1 LTSPIAGSVLPLQR
15 AEDLIL
21 TLPGVIS
28 ARIVPDGSGAV
39 AEIHVLTSSE
49 APPKQTVRNIESA
62 LLAHLGMRVDHRK
75 VSVATTTETRA
86 SREPARAEGR
96 AGAGK
101 RELYFED
108 VEVRGSRTKGTLCRV
123 TLRRGNQSFVGESE
137 GVESDRSRLEL
148 AGRATLNAI
157 VLAYNGSRK
166 LGLEGIKV
174 IAVFDRTIVLAAVA
188 VQVGRETMLLTGTC
202 EVRESA
208 ETAGV
213 LAVLDAINRWIEL
226 ER

>member
-1 LTSPIAGSVLPLQR
+1 M
-15 AEDLIL
+15 

-28 ARIVPDGSGAV
+28 ARIVPDDSGAV
-39 AEIHVLTSSE
+39 AEIHVLTSAES
-49 APPKQTVRNIESA
+49 PPKQTVRNIESA

-75 VSVATTTETRA
+75 VSVATTSE
-86 SREPARAEGR
+86 SKQPREQGKAEVR
-96 AGAGK
+96 GAGR

-108 VEVRGSRTKGTLCRV
+108 VEVRGSRTKGTMCRV
-123 TLRRGNQSFVGESE
+123 TLRRGNQSYVGESE

-157 VLAYNGSRK
+157 GLAYGGARK

-174 IAVFDRTIVLAAVA
+174 IGIFDRTIVMAAVT
-188 VQVGRETMLLTGTC
+188 VQVGRDTLLLTGTC

-208 ETAGV
+208 ETAGA

-226 ER
+226 DR

>member
-1 LTSPIAGSVLPLQR
+1 M
-15 AEDLIL
+15 
-21 TLPGVIS
+21 IS
-28 ARIVPDGSGAV
+28 ARIVPDDSGAV
-39 AEIHVLTSSE
+39 AEIHVLTSADS
-49 APPKQTVRNIESA
+49 PPKQTVRNIESA

-75 VSVATTTETRA
+75 VSVATTNE
-86 SREPARAEGR
+86 SKPREQGKAEAR
-96 AGAGK
+96 GAGR

-108 VEVRGSRTKGTLCRV
+108 VEVRGSRTKGTMCRV
-123 TLRRGNQSFVGESE
+123 TLRRGNQSYVGESE

-157 VLAYNGSRK
+157 GLAYGGTRK

-174 IAVFDRTIVLAAVA
+174 IGVFDRTIVMAAVA
-188 VQVGRETMLLTGTC
+188 VQVGRDTLLLTGTC

-208 ETAGV
+208 ETAGA

-226 ER
+226 DR

>member
-1 LTSPIAGSVLPLQR
+1 LQR
-15 AEDLIL
+15 AEDLIV

-49 APPKQTVRNIESA
+49 APAKQTVRNIESA

-75 VSVATTTETRA
+75 VSVAMTTDA
-86 SREPARAEGR
+86 KPVREPAKAEAR
-96 AGAGK
+96 TAGK

-108 VEVRGSRTKGTLCRV
+108 VEVRGSRAKGTMCRV
-123 TLRRGNQSFVGESE
+123 TLRRSNQSFVGESE

-148 AGRATLNAI
+148 AGRATLNA
-157 VLAYNGSRK
+157 VALAYNGTRK

-174 IAVFDRTIVLAAVA
+174 IGVFDRTIVLAAVT
-188 VQVGRETMLLTGTC
+188 VQVGRSTMLLTGTC

-208 ETAGV
+208 ETAGA
-213 LAVLDAINRWIEL
+213 LAVLDAINRWIEY

>member
-15 AEDLIL
+15 AQDLIV

-28 ARIVPDGSGAV
+28 ARIVPDDSGAV
-39 AEIHVLTSSE
+39 AEIHVLTSADS
-49 APPKQTVRNIESA
+49 PPKQTVRNIESA

-75 VSVATTTETRA
+75 VSVATTNE
-86 SREPARAEGR
+86 SKPSQQGRAEVR
-96 AGAGK
+96 GAGR

-108 VEVRGSRTKGTLCRV
+108 VEVRGSRTKGTMCRV
-123 TLRRGNQSFVGESE
+123 TLKRGAQSYVGESE

-157 VLAYNGSRK
+157 GLAYGGTRK

-174 IAVFDRTIVLAAVA
+174 IGVFDRTIVMAAVA
-188 VQVGRETMLLTGTC
+188 VQVGRDTMLLTGTC

-208 ETAGV
+208 ETAGA
-213 LAVLDAINRWIEL
+213 LAVLDAINRWIEFD
-226 ER
+226 R